1 MFSALRNRLHVSP
14 ATVIASL
21 ALIFAM
27 TGGAYAAGRYM
38 ITSTKQIKPS
48 VLAQLKGKA
57 GPAGNAGA
65 AGPAGAQGS
74 QGPTGAKG
82 ENGANGAPGTSV
94 TSTESKAKIGPCKEG
109 GSAFAAGSTT
119 TYACNGEKGKEG
131 TFGGSTLPEGKTL
144 TGVWTASGYGS
155 EGFPE
160 EGLGYASTG
169 VSYALPLS
177 VAPSNAEIHFIK
189 EGETPPSECPGTAHA
204 PAAAPGNLCVFVT
217 NAINAL
223 RGGAYPGVHSVTSG
237 FTLTAFSEAKG
248 VVLLEGTWAVTA
260 E

>member
-1 MFSALRNRLHVSP
+1 MFSALRKRLHVSP

-21 ALIFAM
+21 ALVFAM
-27 TGGAYAAGRYM
+27 TGGAYAAGRYV

-57 GPAGNAGA
+57 GATGSAGT
-65 AGPAGAQGS
+65 AGPAGAQGP
-74 QGPTGAKG
+74 QGPTGTKG

-94 TSTESKAKIGPCKEG
+94 TSTESKSKIGPCKEG

-131 TFGGSTLPEGKTL
+131 TFGGSTLPAGKTL
-144 TGVWTASGYGS
+144 TGVWAASGYGS

-177 VAPSNAEIHFIK
+177 VAPGNSTTHLIK
-189 EGETPPSECPGTAHA
+189 KGETPPAECPGTAEA
-204 PAAAPGNLCVFVT
+204 PAAAPGNLCVFIT
-217 NAINAL
+217 NEINAYN
-223 RGGAYPGVHSVTSG
+223 GIAEVHGYTSG
-237 FTLTAFSEAKG
+237 FTVNGYTAEKG
-248 VVLLEGTWAVTA
+248 AVLLEGTWAVAA